1 MKSILRLNGEF
12 VLFLFRILQF
22 SKIMKRRFEIFK
34 QAEKIGN
41 DSLLLIIITSAFTG
55 LVTAVQASYQSRGF
69 ISLSMLGTMIG
80 KTSML
85 ELAPVLTA
93 LVITGKVGG
102 SITAEIATMNVTEQL
117 DALKSMGVF
126 PEDYL
131 YMPRILAGT
140 IMLPILTII
149 SELTSIMFGFFIS
162 NLLYSVSANVFF
174 SSMKTFFKPADLWGG
189 LIKALFFGFIITSIS
204 CFEGSKSRNGAEGV
218 GKATTTAVVFSSIFI
233 LCFDFLITAAIFS

>member
-1 MKSILRLNGEF
+1 MKKIINLIGEF
-12 VLFLFRILQF
+12 SLYLSRVIQY
-22 SKIMKRRFEIFK
+22 SKPIKRRFEIFK

-41 DSLLLIIITSAFTG
+41 DSLLLIMTTSAFTG

-69 ISLSMLGTMIG
+69 ISLSMIGTMIG

-85 ELAPVLTA
+85 ELAPVLSA

-102 SITAEIATMNVTEQL
+102 SISAEIATMNVTEQL
-117 DALKSMGVF
+117 DAMKSMGVF

-131 YMPRILAGT
+131 YFPRILAGT
-140 IMLPILTII
+140 IMLPILTIV
-149 SELTSIMFGFFIS
+149 SEITSIFFGFFIS
-162 NLLYSVSANVFF
+162 NILYSVSANVFF

-204 CFEGSKSRNGAEGV
+204 CFEGSKSKNGAEGV

-233 LCFDFLITAAIFS
+233 LCFDFIITAVIFS